1 MGKTRSFREVQKKLC
16 KETQRME
23 VVIFWGEGEHDVS
36 SSLCVPLTSAPLASD
51 S

>member
-1 MGKTRSFREVQKKLC
+1 MGKTRSLREIQKLS

-23 VVIFWGEGEHDVS
+23 VVIFGGQEGDEVS
-36 SSLCVPLTSAPLASD
+36 SSLGVPLTSAPLASD